1 MEPSIPQLKLAAV
14 NTADLRGSM
23 VRIRPMNRDEA
34 PMLYDWVS
42 DPDVQPFW
50 GGRDHH
56 RDLHDFL
63 AHWEPHY
70 LDGSQ
75 LNRGRCFTIEADG
88 RPIGMVNYNRV
99 DTAGRST
106 DIDIIVGEPGYRDRG
121 YGTDALRTFL
131 SFLFDTVGLH
141 RVWLGTYD
149 YNARARHV
157 YEKLGFVQ
165 EGVMRQADWVDGRW
179 VDSVIYGI
187 IDHEFRRRSASSDEV
202 G

>member
-1 MEPSIPQLKLAAV
+1 
-14 NTADLRGSM
+14 
-23 VRIRPMNRDEA
+23 
-34 PMLYDWVS
+34 MLYDWIS
-42 DPDVQPFW
+42 DPDVEPFW
-50 GGRDHH
+50 GGSDRH
-56 RDLHDFL
+56 RGLEDFL
-63 AHWEPHY
+63 THWEPHF

-75 LNRGRCFTIEADG
+75 PNRGRCFTIEADG
-88 RPIGMVNYNRV
+88 RPIGMINYNRV
-99 DTAGRST
+99 DTTSRST

-149 YNARARHV
+149 NNARARRV

-187 IDHEFRRRSASSDEV
+187 IDYEFHRQSACSDDV